1 MNINKLVLA
10 SISFLTGMLMFML
23 PLQAKVEGDKII
35 LGSAISFTGKYSTN
49 GIHASNGYNL
59 AVKAINAAGGV
70 TVGGKSYM
78 LEIVYYDDESTPART
93 AQLLERLIKQDGIK
107 YMLGPYS
114 SATTKAAAP
123 VTEKYK
129 IPMVEAEGASRS
141 LFTQGYRYLFA
152 VLSTSEQYLASAIA
166 LAAELAEK
174 EDIPRVPALTFGPQC
189 KGKLRFFGIPAGY
202 QLSVIVEN
210 IKTMSRGVSP
220 LTMATR
226 KALRGINQPVQ
237 IQVFVTPTDT
247 ECAPV
252 ARMAYA
258 LAIENENVT
267 ADVIEIEE
275 FPALARQ
282 YGIRSVPMSIVNEIM
297 QIAGLTSE
305 QEFVD
310 KVLQCGVSKG
320 SESAPIQA

>member
-1 MNINKLVLA
+1 MAQQSLIQDQQKSQLKRTFRKDLEA
-10 SISFLTGMLMFML
+10 
-23 PLQAKVEGDKII
+23 D
-35 LGSAISFTGKYSTN
+35 
-49 GIHASNGYNL
+49 
-59 AVKAINAAGGV
+59 VK
-70 TVGGKSYM
+70 M
-78 LEIVYYDDESTPART
+78 R
-93 AQLLERLIKQDGIK
+93 
-107 YMLGPYS
+107 
-114 SATTKAAAP
+114 
-123 VTEKYK
+123 
-129 IPMVEAEGASRS
+129 
-141 LFTQGYRYLFA
+141 LFTQRPSPITLPGRECKYCAQTQQMLEE
-152 VLSTSEQYLASAIA
+152 LSA
-166 LAAELAEK
+166 LSPKLSLEVVDILSHPELAKK
-174 EDIPRVPALTFGPQC
+174 EEIPRVPALAFGPQC

-237 IQVFVTPTDT
+237 IQVFVTPSDT
-247 ECAPV
+247 ECPPV

-320 SESAPIQA
+320 AESAPAQA